1 MKDENC
7 ENGCRRPDDEN
18 GGEERRGRCCHSEPE
33 ASGARGGGEC
43 RCHAGKERGGSGG
56 KGGGHCCCHS
66 GKKGGAGCCS
76 SGGGGD
82 PRHGLKLWIS
92 AAAVALSFLA
102 GEYPESLPLYPL
114 TDPAW
119 VAVILCAAPIFRAA
133 GRSFFIER
141 KITSPLLV
149 SLAMAG
155 AFALQIA
162 DFLGLEHGAGHGH
175 GSYIFVAAEIAFL
188 MSLGEWLE
196 ERTVRKSR
204 MGIESLAKL
213 LPGKNTRVR
222 VTVTDPASLPQDR
235 ESMFWL
241 YTRAI
246 PSKVNDRENRLNI
259 NFVMRLKV
267 FYRPK
272 GMKGTM
278 REAIEGLEWSWTDGG
293 LVAKNASPFHISLAS
308 LTVNGVSHEVSDVIA
323 PFTSMT
329 FDAAWLPKGK
339 TNEKTE
345 VVWRAVSD
353 LGGIRTGEADVARG
367 RN

>member
-1 MKDENC
+1 MV
-7 ENGCRRPDDEN
+7 
-18 GGEERRGRCCHSEPE
+18 
-33 ASGARGGGEC
+33 
-43 RCHAGKERGGSGG
+43 
-56 KGGGHCCCHS
+56 
-66 GKKGGAGCCS
+66 
-76 SGGGGD
+76 
-82 PRHGLKLWIS
+82 
-92 AAAVALSFLA
+92 AVALGLLGAAHAENTALLALEEADAHAQQAALERLVRGIGYNETRVVIEKGRHDGSLILKNTSEFAFLVQSYIETA
-102 GEYPESLPLYPL
+102 DHGE
-114 TDPAW
+114 
-119 VAVILCAAPIFRAA
+119 R
-133 GRSFFIER
+133 R
-141 KITSPLLV
+141 K
-149 SLAMAG
+149 
-155 AFALQIA
+155 
-162 DFLGLEHGAGHGH
+162 DFL
-175 GSYIFVAAEIAFL
+175 V
-188 MSLGEWLE
+188 
-196 ERTVRKSR
+196 TPP
-204 MGIESLAKL
+204 LAKL

-323 PFTSMT
+323 PFASMT